1 MAFGL
6 CKYKNLFGEPNSGI
20 RKYRIFNIALFDT
33 LIVVIIGIFISRF
46 LNYPLWMVL
55 LILFVTG
62 IIAHRLFCVRTGVD
76 KLLFPS

>member
-1 MAFGL
+1 MAFEL

-20 RKYRIFNIALFDT
+20 RKYRVFNIALFDT

-62 IIAHRLFCVRTGVD
+62 IIAHRLFCVRTGID